1 MLLAA
6 HAVGLGGCWLNP
18 SASEEEVKEILGI
31 PKEERLI
38 SVISIGYPAEAPSS
52 TRKELKD
59 IIFTNRYGSK

>member
-1 MLLAA
+1 
-6 HAVGLGGCWLNP
+6 
-18 SASEEEVKEILGI
+18 VKEILGI